1 MGSLLNSMSRTDKA
15 AKAYEDFTGHK
26 PRQVKRSRLDDTD
39 VNGWK
44 MGPVVGIAY
53 EATRDNETQRYF
65 HEFNKKTRPD
75 LIARDDG
82 RQLYIDGGKYKVTD
96 RGIEDMPQLFVVN
109 PSPRAGSRKK
119 ASPMRRRRA
128 TTKRRATRQVAVFRA
143 NPVRRRRRRSTVARR
158 RATYRRNP
166 IALRSPIRRRRR
178 ARTSVARRSYRRN
191 PSARAGAVNFG
202 KMLLPAA
209 GIGLGAVGSE
219 IIMGYL
225 PIPANFKTGVM
236 RHITKGAVGVAAGM
250 IVSKVFKQKRLGNYL
265 ALGAVVIAVHDAVK
279 EFIAARMPAVQMGQ
293 YRGPI
298 GSSFGGHRG
307 GMGYASP
314 AQIVSGMGQ
323 YVAPIPSTFTNKA
336 NGGGGEFDFAV

>member
-1 MGSLLNSMSRTDKA
+1 MADTRRA
-15 AKAYEDFTGHK
+15 AKAFEDFTGHK
-26 PRQVKRSRLDDTD
+26 AVKVTRSRLDDSD

-53 EATRDNETQRYF
+53 EAKRDNKTQRYF
-65 HEFNKKTRPD
+65 HEFDAKTRPD

-82 RQLYIDGGKYKVTD
+82 RQLYIAGGKYKVTD

-109 PSPRAGSRKK
+109 PSRRAGSRKK
-119 ASPMRRRRA
+119 ASPMRRRRT

-143 NPVRRRRRRSTVARR
+143 NPVRRRRKRVTTTRR

-166 IALRSPIRRRRR
+166 IALRAPRRRRR
-178 ARTSVARRSYRRN
+178 AVVRRSFRRN
-191 PSARAGAVNFG
+191 PSVRAGAVNFG
-202 KMLLPAA
+202 KMFLPAA

-225 PIPANFKTGVM
+225 PIPAGFKTGVM
-236 RHITKGAVGVAAGM
+236 RHITKGAVGIAAGM
-250 IVSKVFKQKRLGNYL
+250 LVGKVLKQKRLGNYL

-279 EFIAARMPAVQMGQ
+279 EFIANRLPAVQMGQ

-298 GSSFGGHRG
+298 GSSFGGYRG
-307 GMGYASP
+307 GMGYTSP
-314 AQIVSGMGQ
+314 AQIASGMGQ
-323 YVAPIPSTFTNKA
+323 YVAPIPSTFTTKVG
-336 NGGGGEFDFAV
+336 GGGGEVDFAA